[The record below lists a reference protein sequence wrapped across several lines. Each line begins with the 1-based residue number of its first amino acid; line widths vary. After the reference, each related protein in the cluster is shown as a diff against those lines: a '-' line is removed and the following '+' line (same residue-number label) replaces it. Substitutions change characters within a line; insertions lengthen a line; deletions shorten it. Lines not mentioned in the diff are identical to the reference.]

1 MVVGAAV
8 DRGGDGVGVLAR
20 WSNANCTSC
29 LACSGGGGG
38 DVMEIVSFYFVD
50 NFYVVVSCYV
60 VAIVAIVEWLN
71 LGGWQHIQGR
81 GP

>member
-1 MVVGAAV
+1 MVEMESVYLPG
-8 DRGGDGVGVLAR
+8 

-38 DVMEIVSFYFVD
+38 DVMEMVSFYVVD

-60 VAIVAIVEWLN
+60 VVLLIVSGN
-71 LGGWQHIQGR
+71 S
-81 GP
+81 